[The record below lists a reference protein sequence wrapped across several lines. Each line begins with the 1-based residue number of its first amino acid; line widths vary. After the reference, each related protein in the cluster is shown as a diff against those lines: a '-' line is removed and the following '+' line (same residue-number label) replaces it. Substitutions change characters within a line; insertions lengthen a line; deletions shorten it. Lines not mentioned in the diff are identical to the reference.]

1 LDIDFSDLDQLIDA
15 ISGNASG
22 IGVSFSDALP
32 PSNGHRYGIATRAL
46 HFDPDQPEP
55 TPTVAPLPVVTAS
68 HHLEGKSVRG
78 DNYIFDTG
86 AQLSFISLD
95 KARALGLDPNDP
107 FTTLPV
113 SGVGG
118 ITDVPVFYVEE
129 LRLMSQQGVDLV
141 WTDVQ
146 VLGLDLDPRID
157 GVIGSDLLT
166 AGMVETDLEAIDL
179 DDLVKIGEGPI
190 RQVHF
195 DFRGLEQP
203 DKMGNGVI
211 YLDLNPDFNVVQQ
224 RPAMLQAGDADEDLT
239 FDQLDIVQVL
249 QRAQYLSGRPA
260 TWGDGDWNGAPGG
273 QPGNPPSG
281 DGLFNQRD
289 IVAALQHG
297 LYNAGPY
304 AAVRPAGH
312 VNDGQTSLV
321 YDSATGEI
329 AVDAPAGTELT
340 SINIDS
346 AAGIFTGQ
354 VAENLGGSFD
364 NDSDDNIFKA
374 TFGSSF
380 GSLSFGRVAPPQLA
394 ESFLLGD
401 LSVVG
406 SLRGGGGLGDVDLV
420 YLAIP
425 EPASVVLAAFASFC
439 LAGMRWKSRQACHRL
454 AGRRE

>member
-1 LDIDFSDLDQLIDA
+1 
-15 ISGNASG
+15 
-22 IGVSFSDALP
+22 
-32 PSNGHRYGIATRAL
+32 
-46 HFDPDQPEP
+46 
-55 TPTVAPLPVVTAS
+55 
-68 HHLEGKSVRG
+68 
-78 DNYIFDTG
+78 
-86 AQLSFISLD
+86 
-95 KARALGLDPNDP
+95 
-107 FTTLPV
+107 
-113 SGVGG
+113 
-118 ITDVPVFYVEE
+118 
-129 LRLMSQQGVDLV
+129 MSQQGVELV

-179 DDLVKIGEGPI
+179 DDLIKIGEGPI

-203 DKMGNGVI
+203 DKMGTGVV
-211 YLDLNPDFNVVQQ
+211 YLDLNPDFDAIQQ
-224 RPAMLQAGDADEDLT
+224 GPAVLQAGDADEDLT

-249 QRAQYLSGRPA
+249 QRGQYLSGRRA
-260 TWGDGDWNGAPGG
+260 TWGDGDWDGAPGG
-273 QPGNPPSG
+273 QPGNAPIG

-321 YDSATGEI
+321 YDAATGEI

-354 VAENLGGSFD
+354 AAQNLGGSFD

-380 GSLSFGRVAPPQLA
+380 GSLSFGRVAPSQLA

-406 SLRGGGGLGDVDLV
+406 SLRGGGSLGDVDLV

-425 EPASVVLAAFASFC
+425 EPASVVLAAVASFC
-439 LAGMRWKSRQACHRL
+439 LAAMRWQSRQACHRL